1 MSQITLQNAE
11 KSWTE
16 ILRKA
21 LEGEETIIERDGK
34 PVAKVSPV
42 KADEDWFGMDNGKIW
57 IADDFDETP
66 QEIIDAF
73 EGKKLDE
80 NFPRRKRR
88 PDRHHQHRRWISRYK
103 SNAGDVSEVEMIL
116 RYCLIHKSNNI

>member
-11 KSWTE
+11 KRWTE

-42 KADEDWFGMDNGKIW
+42 KADEDWFGMDDGKIW
-57 IADDFDETP
+57 MADDFDETP
-66 QEIIDAF
+66 EEFNEYLDGEI
-73 EGKKLDE
+73 K
-80 NFPRRKRR
+80 
-88 PDRHHQHRRWISRYK
+88 
-103 SNAGDVSEVEMIL
+103 
-116 RYCLIHKSNNI
+116 

>member
-1 MSQITLQNAE
+1 MTQITLQNAE

-42 KADEDWFGMDNGKIW
+42 KTDEDWFGMDDGKIW
-57 IADDFDETP
+57 MADDFDETP
-66 QEIIDAF
+66 DEFNEYLDGEI
-73 EGKKLDE
+73 KSE
-80 NFPRRKRR
+80 NF
-88 PDRHHQHRRWISRYK
+88 
-103 SNAGDVSEVEMIL
+103 N
-116 RYCLIHKSNNI
+116 

>member
-1 MSQITLQNAE
+1 LQNLEEIDFSGKIFVEEIYQMTQITLQNAE

-42 KADEDWFGMDNGKIW
+42 KADEDWFGMDDGKGW
-57 IADDFDETP
+57 IADDFDDTP
-66 QEIIDAF
+66 EEFLEII
-73 EGKKLDE
+73 
-80 NFPRRKRR
+80 N
-88 PDRHHQHRRWISRYK
+88 
-103 SNAGDVSEVEMIL
+103 
-116 RYCLIHKSNNI
+116 